1 MTPPIDP
8 EALQKVL
15 QTLPPEDPDPFPHLA
30 FLSPDALLQRRVEI
44 SGQIKTLEQE
54 RQVIDAE
61 LSAVFA
67 PSELRRG
74 VRAPGGWVLQE
85 RTRTTW
91 SYPPSIK
98 EQVRSIHKIAQ
109 ASGEAQE
116 MRTIYL
122 VLTKEDSEILPE
134 STKNPKED
142 Q

>member
-30 FLSPDALLQRRVEI
+30 FLSPDALLRRRSRIAEI
-44 SGQIKTLEQE
+44 IKRLERE
-54 RQVIDAE
+54 RQAIDAD
-61 LSAVFA
+61 LFKVFS
-67 PSELRRG
+67 PTELRRG

-116 MRTIYL
+116 MRTTYL
-122 VLTKEDSEILPE
+122 VLTKEE
-134 STKNPKED
+134 S
-142 Q
+142 

>member
-1 MTPPIDP
+1 MTPLPP
-8 EALQKVL
+8 GALKHL
-15 QTLPPEDPDPFPHLA
+15 LETLPPERPDPFPHLA
-30 FLSPDALLQRRVEI
+30 NLTPDALLRRRARI
-44 SGQIKTLEQE
+44 THIAKRLEEE
-54 RQVIDAE
+54 RHAIDAE
-61 LSAVFA
+61 LLEVFSAA
-67 PSELRRG
+67 ELRRG